1 MTMTKKID
9 SRPYQQE
16 AAAAIHREWD
26 AGNKKTLVV
35 MPTGTGKTIVF
46 ASIVNDQVAKGE
58 HVLILAH
65 REELLQQASDKL
77 KMVTGLETAL
87 EKAQSSALDSDK
99 MVVVASVQTLSKQ
112 NRLMKYPRDYFGTI
126 IIDEAHHTATKTY
139 KGILEHF
146 IDAKVLGVT
155 ATPDRSDMKSLSDIF
170 DSLAFEYK
178 LPDAIREGYLCK
190 INTKTIPVKVDI
202 SKVHINAGD
211 FSAQDLGNVL
221 DLYLDTI
228 ADAIVRE
235 CQNRKTVIFTP
246 LVRISKRLCNI
257 LNKRNFKTAEVNGA
271 SADRKD
277 VLKGFDNGEYKALT
291 NAMLLTEGWDCPT
304 VDCIICL
311 RPTRSRSLYAQIVGR
326 GTRLCEGKKNLLVLD
341 FLWLT
346 KKHSLCHPAD
356 IFCEDQEVA
365 QKTTD
370 MLADAALTGSN
381 SQENFGSPELGL
393 IEAIEEAQT
402 ELDEEKRKAL
412 CELEKQDTIQRKLQA
427 QRQKPRG
434 LVDPLQYIFSIEAP
448 ELNDYQPMFESERQ
462 EPSDDIIDSISCYG
476 VKGDAIKSQGLAAAI
491 LKRLIAR
498 RASGMAT
505 PKQIRCLESFG
516 FVHVGRWTMQ
526 YASSFLNVISSHDW
540 ELPNG
545 FDASTLDPEKNT
557 ADDLAKLYPDYKEDE
572 TKKAPRGDAFIC
584 CYYDAGYNLARKKV
598 CSSEKEM
605 LNMYYSLFNNC
616 EAKYFYYMKE
626 ADAWMAEKQ
635 NLIARKTGTPI
646 SAAQPT
652 QATPAVP
659 PPFVPTAPAKSHEY
673 YCCLAR
679 WDGSYIGYET
689 YKSEQAAQNARKQI
703 ARRGETAV
711 YATVEEAEA
720 WVDKQK
726 AARTRR

>member
-1 MTMTKKID
+1 MITTKKID
-9 SRPYQQE
+9 PRPYQQK

-46 ASIVNDQVAKGE
+46 ASIVNDQVTKGE

-87 EKAQSSALDSDK
+87 EKAQNSALDSDK

-126 IIDEAHHTATKTY
+126 IIDEAHHTAAKTY

-190 INTKTIPVKVDI
+190 INTKTIPVEVDI

-271 SADRKD
+271 SADRED

-311 RPTRSRSLYAQIVGR
+311 RPTKSRSLYAQIVGR

-341 FLWLT
+341 FLWLA

-356 IFCEDQEVA
+356 IFCEDPEVA

-412 CELEKQDTIQRKLQA
+412 CELEKQDTIQRKLKA

-516 FVHVGRWTMQ
+516 FVHVGRWTLR
-526 YASSFLNVISSHDW
+526 YASSFLDIISSHDW
-540 ELPNG
+540 KLPNG
-545 FDASTLDPEKNT
+545 FDA
-557 ADDLAKLYPDYKEDE
+557 
-572 TKKAPRGDAFIC
+572 
-584 CYYDAGYNLARKKV
+584 
-598 CSSEKEM
+598 
-605 LNMYYSLFNNC
+605 
-616 EAKYFYYMKE
+616 
-626 ADAWMAEKQ
+626 
-635 NLIARKTGTPI
+635 
-646 SAAQPT
+646 
-652 QATPAVP
+652 
-659 PPFVPTAPAKSHEY
+659 
-673 YCCLAR
+673 
-679 WDGSYIGYET
+679 
-689 YKSEQAAQNARKQI
+689 
-703 ARRGETAV
+703 
-711 YATVEEAEA
+711 
-720 WVDKQK
+720 
-726 AARTRR
+726 

>member
-1 MTMTKKID
+1 MITTKKID
-9 SRPYQQE
+9 PRPYQQK

-46 ASIVNDQVAKGE
+46 ASIVNDQVEKGE

-87 EKAQSSALDSDK
+87 EKAQNSALDSDK

-112 NRLMKYPRDYFGTI
+112 NGLMKYPRDYFGTI
-126 IIDEAHHTATKTY
+126 IIDEAHHTAAKTY

-190 INTKTIPVKVDI
+190 INTKTIPVEVDI

-271 SADRKD
+271 SADRED

-311 RPTRSRSLYAQIVGR
+311 RPTKSRSLYAQIVGR

-356 IFCEDQEVA
+356 IFCEDPEVA

-412 CELEKQDTIQRKLQA
+412 CELEKQDTIQRKLKA

-516 FVHVGRWTMQ
+516 FVHVGRWTLR
-526 YASSFLNVISSHDW
+526 YASSFLDIISSHDW
-540 ELPNG
+540 
-545 FDASTLDPEKNT
+545 
-557 ADDLAKLYPDYKEDE
+557 KL
-572 TKKAPRGDAFIC
+572 R
-584 CYYDAGYNLARKKV
+584 
-598 CSSEKEM
+598 
-605 LNMYYSLFNNC
+605 
-616 EAKYFYYMKE
+616 
-626 ADAWMAEKQ
+626 
-635 NLIARKTGTPI
+635 
-646 SAAQPT
+646 
-652 QATPAVP
+652 QAV
-659 PPFVPTAPAKSHEY
+659 SR
-673 YCCLAR
+673 LQGR
-679 WDGSYIGYET
+679 
-689 YKSEQAAQNARKQI
+689 
-703 ARRGETAV
+703 
-711 YATVEEAEA
+711 
-720 WVDKQK
+720 
-726 AARTRR
+726 

>member
-1 MTMTKKID
+1 MITTKKID
-9 SRPYQQE
+9 PRPYQQK

-126 IIDEAHHTATKTY
+126 IIDEAHHTAAKTY

-190 INTKTIPVKVDI
+190 INTKTIPVEVDI

-271 SADRKD
+271 SADRED

-311 RPTRSRSLYAQIVGR
+311 RPTKSRSLYAQIVGR

-356 IFCEDQEVA
+356 IFCEDPEVA

-412 CELEKQDTIQRKLQA
+412 CELEKQDTIQRKLKA

-516 FVHVGRWTMQ
+516 FVHVGRWTLR
-526 YASSFLNVISSHDW
+526 YASSFLDIISSHDW
-540 ELPNG
+540 KLPNG
-545 FDASTLDPEKNT
+545 FDASTLDPERNT
-557 ADDLAKLYPDYKEDE
+557 AEDLAKLYPDYKEDE

-584 CYYDAGYNLARKKV
+584 CYYDASYNLARKKV
-598 CSSEKEM
+598 CNSEKEM
-605 LNMYYSLFNNC
+605 LNL
-616 EAKYFYYMKE
+616 
-626 ADAWMAEKQ
+626 
-635 NLIARKTGTPI
+635 
-646 SAAQPT
+646 
-652 QATPAVP
+652 
-659 PPFVPTAPAKSHEY
+659 
-673 YCCLAR
+673 
-679 WDGSYIGYET
+679 
-689 YKSEQAAQNARKQI
+689 
-703 ARRGETAV
+703 
-711 YATVEEAEA
+711 
-720 WVDKQK
+720 
-726 AARTRR
+726 

>member
-1 MTMTKKID
+1 MITTKKID
-9 SRPYQQE
+9 PRPYQQK

-46 ASIVNDQVAKGE
+46 ASIVNDQVEKGE

-87 EKAQSSALDSDK
+87 EKAQNSALDSDK

-126 IIDEAHHTATKTY
+126 IIDEAHHTAAKTY

-190 INTKTIPVKVDI
+190 INTKTIPVEVDI

-271 SADRKD
+271 SADRED

-311 RPTRSRSLYAQIVGR
+311 RPTKSRSLYAQIVGR

-356 IFCEDQEVA
+356 IFCEDPEVA

-412 CELEKQDTIQRKLQA
+412 CELEKQDTIQRKLKA

-491 LKRLIAR
+491 LNDSLLAEPAEWLPRNRFGVLKVLGSSMLGAGHCAMQAAFWTSSVLMTGNFRMGSTHPRWTRKRIRQKTSPSCIQTTRKTRRRKHRVGMLSSAATTMQATIWLAR
-498 RASGMAT
+498 RS
-505 PKQIRCLESFG
+505 
-516 FVHVGRWTMQ
+516 
-526 YASSFLNVISSHDW
+526 
-540 ELPNG
+540 
-545 FDASTLDPEKNT
+545 
-557 ADDLAKLYPDYKEDE
+557 
-572 TKKAPRGDAFIC
+572 
-584 CYYDAGYNLARKKV
+584 
-598 CSSEKEM
+598 
-605 LNMYYSLFNNC
+605 
-616 EAKYFYYMKE
+616 
-626 ADAWMAEKQ
+626 
-635 NLIARKTGTPI
+635 
-646 SAAQPT
+646 
-652 QATPAVP
+652 
-659 PPFVPTAPAKSHEY
+659 
-673 YCCLAR
+673 
-679 WDGSYIGYET
+679 
-689 YKSEQAAQNARKQI
+689 
-703 ARRGETAV
+703 
-711 YATVEEAEA
+711 ATV
-720 WVDKQK
+720 KK
-726 AARTRR
+726 KC

>member
-1 MTMTKKID
+1 MITTKKID
-9 SRPYQQE
+9 PRPYQQK

-46 ASIVNDQVAKGE
+46 ASIVNDQVEKGE

-87 EKAQSSALDSDK
+87 EKAQNSALDSDK

-112 NRLMKYPRDYFGTI
+112 NRLMKYPRDYFGAI
-126 IIDEAHHTATKTY
+126 IIDEAHHTAAKTY

-190 INTKTIPVKVDI
+190 INTKTIPVEVDI

-271 SADRKD
+271 SADRED

-311 RPTRSRSLYAQIVGR
+311 RPTKSRSLYAQIVGR

-356 IFCEDQEVA
+356 IFCEDPEVA

-412 CELEKQDTIQRKLQA
+412 CELEKQDTIQRKLKA

-516 FVHVGRWTMQ
+516 FVHVGRWTLR
-526 YASSFLNVISSHDW
+526 YASGFLDIISDAAKAWNLNVEIW
-540 ELPNG
+540 EL
-545 FDASTLDPEKNT
+545 
-557 ADDLAKLYPDYKEDE
+557 
-572 TKKAPRGDAFIC
+572 
-584 CYYDAGYNLARKKV
+584 
-598 CSSEKEM
+598 
-605 LNMYYSLFNNC
+605 
-616 EAKYFYYMKE
+616 
-626 ADAWMAEKQ
+626 
-635 NLIARKTGTPI
+635 
-646 SAAQPT
+646 
-652 QATPAVP
+652 
-659 PPFVPTAPAKSHEY
+659 
-673 YCCLAR
+673 
-679 WDGSYIGYET
+679 
-689 YKSEQAAQNARKQI
+689 
-703 ARRGETAV
+703 
-711 YATVEEAEA
+711 
-720 WVDKQK
+720 QK
-726 AARTRR
+726 

>member
-1 MTMTKKID
+1 MITAKKID
-9 SRPYQQE
+9 PRPYQQK

-87 EKAQSSALDSDK
+87 EKAQNSALDSDK

-126 IIDEAHHTATKTY
+126 IIDEAHHTAAKTY

-211 FSAQDLGNVL
+211 FSAQDLGNIL

-271 SADRKD
+271 SADRED

-311 RPTRSRSLYAQIVGR
+311 RPTKSRSLYAQIVGR

-356 IFCEDQEVA
+356 IFCEDPEVA

-412 CELEKQDTIQRKLQA
+412 CELEKQDTIQRKLKA

-516 FVHVGRWTMQ
+516 FVHVGRWTLR
-526 YASSFLNVISSHDW
+526 YASSFLDIISSHDW
-540 ELPNG
+540 KLPNG

-557 ADDLAKLYPDYKEDE
+557 AEDLAKLYPDYKEDE

-584 CYYDAGYNLARKKV
+584 CYYDASYNLARKKV
-598 CSSEKEM
+598 C
-605 LNMYYSLFNNC
+605 
-616 EAKYFYYMKE
+616 
-626 ADAWMAEKQ
+626 
-635 NLIARKTGTPI
+635 
-646 SAAQPT
+646 
-652 QATPAVP
+652 
-659 PPFVPTAPAKSHEY
+659 
-673 YCCLAR
+673 
-679 WDGSYIGYET
+679 
-689 YKSEQAAQNARKQI
+689 
-703 ARRGETAV
+703 
-711 YATVEEAEA
+711 TV
-720 WVDKQK
+720 KK
-726 AARTRR
+726 RC

>member
-1 MTMTKKID
+1 MITTKKID
-9 SRPYQQE
+9 PRPYQQK

-46 ASIVNDQVAKGE
+46 ASIVNDQVEKGE

-87 EKAQSSALDSDK
+87 EKAQNSALDSDK

-126 IIDEAHHTATKTY
+126 IIDEAHHTAAKTY

-190 INTKTIPVKVDI
+190 INTKTIPVEVDI

-271 SADRKD
+271 SADRED

-311 RPTRSRSLYAQIVGR
+311 RPTKSRSLYAQIVGR
-326 GTRLCEGKKNLLVLD
+326 RTRLCEGKKNLLVLD

-356 IFCEDQEVA
+356 IFCEDPEVA

-412 CELEKQDTIQRKLQA
+412 CELEKQDTIQRKLKA

-462 EPSDDIIDSISCYG
+462 GPSDDIIDSISCYG

-516 FVHVGRWTMQ
+516 FVHVGRWTLR
-526 YASSFLNVISSHDW
+526 YASSFLDIISSHDW
-540 ELPNG
+540 KLPNG

-557 ADDLAKLYPDYKEDE
+557 AEDLAKLYPDYKEDE

-584 CYYDAGYNLARKKV
+584 CYYDASYNLARKKV
-598 CSSEKEM
+598 CNSEKEM
-605 LNMYYSLFNNC
+605 LNLYYSLFNTC
-616 EAKYFYYMKE
+616 EAKYFYYTKE

-646 SAAQPT
+646 PAAQPT

-703 ARRGETAV
+703 ARCGETAV

-720 WVDKQK
+720 WVEQQK

>member
-1 MTMTKKID
+1 MITTKKID
-9 SRPYQQE
+9 PRPYQQK

-46 ASIVNDQVAKGE
+46 ASIVNDQVEKGE

-77 KMVTGLETAL
+77 KMVMGLETAL

-126 IIDEAHHTATKTY
+126 IIDEAHHTAAKTY

-190 INTKTIPVKVDI
+190 INTKTIPVEVDI

-311 RPTRSRSLYAQIVGR
+311 RPTKSRSLYAQIVGR

-356 IFCEDQEVA
+356 IFCEDPEVA

-412 CELEKQDTIQRKLQA
+412 CELEKQDTIQRKLKA

-434 LVDPLQYIFSIEAP
+434 LVDPFSIEAP

-516 FVHVGRWTMQ
+516 FVHVGRWTLR
-526 YASSFLNVISSHDW
+526 YASSFLDIISSHDW
-540 ELPNG
+540 KLPNG

-557 ADDLAKLYPDYKEDE
+557 AEDLAKLYPDYKEDE

-584 CYYDAGYNLARKKV
+584 CYYDASYNLARKKV
-598 CSSEKEM
+598 CNSEKEM
-605 LNMYYSLFNNC
+605 LNLYYSLFNTC
-616 EAKYFYYMKE
+616 EAKYFYYTKE

-646 SAAQPT
+646 PAAQPT

-720 WVDKQK
+720 WVEQQK

>member
-1 MTMTKKID
+1 MITTKKID
-9 SRPYQQE
+9 PRPYQQK

-46 ASIVNDQVAKGE
+46 ASIVNDQVAEGE

-87 EKAQSSALDSDK
+87 EKAQNSALDSDK

-126 IIDEAHHTATKTY
+126 IIDEAHHTAAKTY

-190 INTKTIPVKVDI
+190 INTKTIPVEVDI

-271 SADRKD
+271 SADRED

-311 RPTRSRSLYAQIVGR
+311 RPTKSRSLYAQIVGR

-557 ADDLAKLYPDYKEDE
+557 VDDLAKLYPDYK
-572 TKKAPRGDAFIC
+572 
-584 CYYDAGYNLARKKV
+584 
-598 CSSEKEM
+598 
-605 LNMYYSLFNNC
+605 
-616 EAKYFYYMKE
+616 
-626 ADAWMAEKQ
+626 
-635 NLIARKTGTPI
+635 
-646 SAAQPT
+646 
-652 QATPAVP
+652 
-659 PPFVPTAPAKSHEY
+659 
-673 YCCLAR
+673 
-679 WDGSYIGYET
+679 
-689 YKSEQAAQNARKQI
+689 
-703 ARRGETAV
+703 
-711 YATVEEAEA
+711 
-720 WVDKQK
+720 
-726 AARTRR
+726 

>member
-1 MTMTKKID
+1 MITTKKID
-9 SRPYQQE
+9 PRPYQQK

-126 IIDEAHHTATKTY
+126 IIDEAHHTAAKTY

-190 INTKTIPVKVDI
+190 INTKTIPVEVDI

-311 RPTRSRSLYAQIVGR
+311 RPTKSRSLYAQIVGR

-356 IFCEDQEVA
+356 IFCEDPEVA

-412 CELEKQDTIQRKLQA
+412 CELEKQDTIQRKLKA

-516 FVHVGRWTMQ
+516 FVHVGRWTLR
-526 YASSFLNVISSHDW
+526 YASSFLDIISSHDW
-540 ELPNG
+540 KLPNG

-557 ADDLAKLYPDYKEDE
+557 AEDLAKLYPDYKEDE

-584 CYYDAGYNLARKKV
+584 CYYDASYNLARKKV
-598 CSSEKEM
+598 CNSEKEM
-605 LNMYYSLFNNC
+605 LNLYYSLFN
-616 EAKYFYYMKE
+616 
-626 ADAWMAEKQ
+626 
-635 NLIARKTGTPI
+635 T
-646 SAAQPT
+646 
-652 QATPAVP
+652 
-659 PPFVPTAPAKSHEY
+659 
-673 YCCLAR
+673 
-679 WDGSYIGYET
+679 
-689 YKSEQAAQNARKQI
+689 
-703 ARRGETAV
+703 
-711 YATVEEAEA
+711 
-720 WVDKQK
+720 
-726 AARTRR
+726 

>member
-1 MTMTKKID
+1 MITTKKID
-9 SRPYQQE
+9 PRPYQQK

-46 ASIVNDQVAKGE
+46 ASIVNDQVEKGE

-87 EKAQSSALDSDK
+87 EKAQNSALDSDK

-126 IIDEAHHTATKTY
+126 IIDEAHHTAAKTY

-190 INTKTIPVKVDI
+190 INTKTIPVEVDI

-246 LVRISKRLCNI
+246 MVRISKRLCNI

-271 SADRKD
+271 SADRED

-311 RPTRSRSLYAQIVGR
+311 RPTKSRSLYAQIVGR

-505 PKQIRCLESFG
+505 PKRSCAVLSKTISRRMKANDSWKSTVVAGTGAMSMTFPA
-516 FVHVGRWTMQ
+516 R
-526 YASSFLNVISSHDW
+526 SS
-540 ELPNG
+540 
-545 FDASTLDPEKNT
+545 
-557 ADDLAKLYPDYKEDE
+557 
-572 TKKAPRGDAFIC
+572 
-584 CYYDAGYNLARKKV
+584 
-598 CSSEKEM
+598 
-605 LNMYYSLFNNC
+605 
-616 EAKYFYYMKE
+616 
-626 ADAWMAEKQ
+626 
-635 NLIARKTGTPI
+635 
-646 SAAQPT
+646 
-652 QATPAVP
+652 
-659 PPFVPTAPAKSHEY
+659 
-673 YCCLAR
+673 
-679 WDGSYIGYET
+679 
-689 YKSEQAAQNARKQI
+689 
-703 ARRGETAV
+703 
-711 YATVEEAEA
+711 
-720 WVDKQK
+720 
-726 AARTRR
+726 

>member
-1 MTMTKKID
+1 MITTKKID
-9 SRPYQQE
+9 PRPYQQK
-16 AAAAIHREWD
+16 AAAVIHREWD

-46 ASIVNDQVAKGE
+46 ASIVNDQVEKGE

-87 EKAQSSALDSDK
+87 EKAQNSALDSDK

-112 NRLMKYPRDYFGTI
+112 NRLMKYPRDYFGAI
-126 IIDEAHHTATKTY
+126 IIDEAHHTAAKTY

-190 INTKTIPVKVDI
+190 INTKTIPVEVDI

-271 SADRKD
+271 SADRED

-311 RPTRSRSLYAQIVGR
+311 RPTKSRSLYAQIVGR

-356 IFCEDQEVA
+356 IFCEDPEVA

-412 CELEKQDTIQRKLQA
+412 CELEKQDTIQRKLKA

-476 VKGDAIKSQGLAAAI
+476 VKGDAIKSQGLPLQFSNDSLLAEPAEWLPRNKFGVLKVLGSSMLGAGHCGMQAAFWTSSV
-491 LKRLIAR
+491 LMTGNFRMGSTHPRWTRKRIRQKTSPSCIQTTRKMRRRKHRVGMLSSAATTMQATIWLAR
-498 RASGMAT
+498 RS
-505 PKQIRCLESFG
+505 
-516 FVHVGRWTMQ
+516 
-526 YASSFLNVISSHDW
+526 
-540 ELPNG
+540 
-545 FDASTLDPEKNT
+545 
-557 ADDLAKLYPDYKEDE
+557 
-572 TKKAPRGDAFIC
+572 
-584 CYYDAGYNLARKKV
+584 
-598 CSSEKEM
+598 
-605 LNMYYSLFNNC
+605 
-616 EAKYFYYMKE
+616 
-626 ADAWMAEKQ
+626 
-635 NLIARKTGTPI
+635 
-646 SAAQPT
+646 
-652 QATPAVP
+652 
-659 PPFVPTAPAKSHEY
+659 
-673 YCCLAR
+673 
-679 WDGSYIGYET
+679 
-689 YKSEQAAQNARKQI
+689 
-703 ARRGETAV
+703 
-711 YATVEEAEA
+711 ATV
-720 WVDKQK
+720 KK
-726 AARTRR
+726 KC

>member
-1 MTMTKKID
+1 MITTKKID
-9 SRPYQQE
+9 PRPYQQK

-46 ASIVNDQVAKGE
+46 ASIVNDQVEKGE
-58 HVLILAH
+58 HVLILVH

-126 IIDEAHHTATKTY
+126 IIDEAHHTAAKTY

-190 INTKTIPVKVDI
+190 INTKTIPVEVDI

-311 RPTRSRSLYAQIVGR
+311 RPTKSRSLYAQIVGR

-356 IFCEDQEVA
+356 IFCEDPEVA

-516 FVHVGRWTMQ
+516 FVHVGRWTLR
-526 YASSFLNVISSHDW
+526 YASSFLDIISSHNW
-540 ELPNG
+540 KLPNG

-557 ADDLAKLYPDYKEDE
+557 AEDLAKLYPDYKEDE
-572 TKKAPRGDAFIC
+572 C
-584 CYYDAGYNLARKKV
+584 CGIL
-598 CSSEKEM
+598 
-605 LNMYYSLFNNC
+605 LN
-616 EAKYFYYMKE
+616 
-626 ADAWMAEKQ
+626 
-635 NLIARKTGTPI
+635 
-646 SAAQPT
+646 
-652 QATPAVP
+652 
-659 PPFVPTAPAKSHEY
+659 
-673 YCCLAR
+673 
-679 WDGSYIGYET
+679 
-689 YKSEQAAQNARKQI
+689 
-703 ARRGETAV
+703 
-711 YATVEEAEA
+711 
-720 WVDKQK
+720 
-726 AARTRR
+726 

>member
-1 MTMTKKID
+1 MITTKKID
-9 SRPYQQE
+9 PRPYQQK

-46 ASIVNDQVAKGE
+46 ASIVNDQVAEGE

-87 EKAQSSALDSDK
+87 EKAQNSALDSDK

-126 IIDEAHHTATKTY
+126 IIDEAHHTAAKTY

-190 INTKTIPVKVDI
+190 INTKTIPVEVDI

-271 SADRKD
+271 SADRED

-311 RPTRSRSLYAQIVGR
+311 RPTKSRSLYAQIVGR

-356 IFCEDQEVA
+356 IFCEDPEVA

-402 ELDEEKRKAL
+402 ELDEEKREAL
-412 CELEKQDTIQRKLQA
+412 CELEKQDTIQRKLKA

-516 FVHVGRWTMQ
+516 FVHVGRWTLR
-526 YASSFLNVISSHDW
+526 YASSFLDIISDAAKAWNLNVEIW
-540 ELPNG
+540 EL
-545 FDASTLDPEKNT
+545 
-557 ADDLAKLYPDYKEDE
+557 
-572 TKKAPRGDAFIC
+572 
-584 CYYDAGYNLARKKV
+584 
-598 CSSEKEM
+598 
-605 LNMYYSLFNNC
+605 
-616 EAKYFYYMKE
+616 
-626 ADAWMAEKQ
+626 
-635 NLIARKTGTPI
+635 
-646 SAAQPT
+646 
-652 QATPAVP
+652 
-659 PPFVPTAPAKSHEY
+659 
-673 YCCLAR
+673 
-679 WDGSYIGYET
+679 
-689 YKSEQAAQNARKQI
+689 
-703 ARRGETAV
+703 
-711 YATVEEAEA
+711 
-720 WVDKQK
+720 QK
-726 AARTRR
+726 

>member
-1 MTMTKKID
+1 MITTKKID
-9 SRPYQQE
+9 PRPYQQK

-126 IIDEAHHTATKTY
+126 IIDEAHHTAAKTY

-190 INTKTIPVKVDI
+190 INTKTIPVEVDI

-228 ADAIVRE
+228 ADTIVRE

-311 RPTRSRSLYAQIVGR
+311 RPTKSRSLYAQIVGR

-356 IFCEDQEVA
+356 IFCEDPEVA

-412 CELEKQDTIQRKLQA
+412 CELEKQDTIQRKLKA

-516 FVHVGRWTMQ
+516 FVHVGRWTLR
-526 YASSFLNVISSHDW
+526 YASSFLDIISSHDW
-540 ELPNG
+540 KLPNG

-557 ADDLAKLYPDYKEDE
+557 AEDLAKLYPDYKEDE

-584 CYYDAGYNLARKKV
+584 CYYDASYNLARKKV
-598 CSSEKEM
+598 CNSEKEM
-605 LNMYYSLFNNC
+605 LNLYYSLFNTC
-616 EAKYFYYMKE
+616 EAKYFYYTKE

-646 SAAQPT
+646 PAAQPT

-659 PPFVPTAPAKSHEY
+659 PPFVRQLPLRATNIIAALPDGMGPT
-673 YCCLAR
+673 LAMKLTR
-679 WDGSYIGYET
+679 VSRQLRMPESRLPG
-689 YKSEQAAQNARKQI
+689 AV
-703 ARRGETAV
+703 RR
-711 YATVEEAEA
+711 
-720 WVDKQK
+720 QCMPQ
-726 AARTRR
+726 

>member
-1 MTMTKKID
+1 MITTKKID
-9 SRPYQQE
+9 PRPYQQK

-87 EKAQSSALDSDK
+87 EKAQNSALDSDK

-126 IIDEAHHTATKTY
+126 IIDEAHHTAAKTY

-146 IDAKVLGVT
+146 DDAKVLGVT

-246 LVRISKRLCNI
+246 LIRISKRLCNI

-271 SADRKD
+271 SADRED

-326 GTRLCEGKKNLLVLD
+326 GTRLCEGKSNLLVLD

-448 ELNDYQPMFESERQ
+448 ELNDYQPMFESEKQ
-462 EPSDDIIDSISCYG
+462 EPSDDIIDNISSFG
-476 VKGDAIKSQGLAAAI
+476 VKGDAIKSQGLAEAI
-491 LKRLIAR
+491 FKRLVAR

-526 YASSFLNVISSHDW
+526 YASSFLNVISSHHW

-545 FDASTLDPEKNT
+545 FDASTLDPERT
-557 ADDLAKLYPDYKEDE
+557 QWTTSPSC
-572 TKKAPRGDAFIC
+572 TRITRRMR
-584 CYYDAGYNLARKKV
+584 RKKHRV
-598 CSSEKEM
+598 GM
-605 LNMYYSLFNNC
+605 LS
-616 EAKYFYYMKE
+616 
-626 ADAWMAEKQ
+626 
-635 NLIARKTGTPI
+635 
-646 SAAQPT
+646 SAAT
-652 QATPAVP
+652 TMQA
-659 PPFVPTAPAKSHEY
+659 
-673 YCCLAR
+673 
-679 WDGSYIGYET
+679 I
-689 YKSEQAAQNARKQI
+689 I
-703 ARRGETAV
+703 
-711 YATVEEAEA
+711 
-720 WVDKQK
+720 
-726 AARTRR
+726 

>member
-1 MTMTKKID
+1 MITTKKID
-9 SRPYQQE
+9 PRPYQQK

-65 REELLQQASDKL
+65 REEFLQQASDKL

-112 NRLMKYPRDYFGTI
+112 NWLMKYPRDYFGTI
-126 IIDEAHHTATKTY
+126 IIDEAHHTAAKTY

-146 IDAKVLGVT
+146 VDAKVLGVT

-190 INTKTIPVKVDI
+190 INTKTIPVEVDI

-311 RPTRSRSLYAQIVGR
+311 RPTKSRSLYAQIVGR

-356 IFCEDQEVA
+356 IFCEDPEVA

-412 CELEKQDTIQRKLQA
+412 CELEKQDTIQRKLKA

-516 FVHVGRWTMQ
+516 FVHVGRWTLR
-526 YASSFLNVISSHDW
+526 YASSFLDIISSHDW
-540 ELPNG
+540 KLPNG

-557 ADDLAKLYPDYKEDE
+557 AEDLAKLYPDYKEDE

-584 CYYDAGYNLARKKV
+584 YYDASYNLARKKV
-598 CSSEKEM
+598 CNSEKEM
-605 LNMYYSLFNNC
+605 LNLYYSLFNTC
-616 EAKYFYYMKE
+616 EAKYFYCTKE

-646 SAAQPT
+646 PAAQPT

-720 WVDKQK
+720 WVEQQK

>member
-1 MTMTKKID
+1 MITTKKID
-9 SRPYQQE
+9 QRPYQQK

-99 MVVVASVQTLSKQ
+99 MVVVASVQTLSRR

-126 IIDEAHHTATKTY
+126 IIDEAHHTAAKTY

-146 IDAKVLGVT
+146 SDAKVLGVT

-190 INTKTIPVKVDI
+190 INTKTIPVEVDI

-257 LNKRNFKTAEVNGA
+257 LNKRSFKTAEVNGA
-271 SADRKD
+271 SADRED

-311 RPTRSRSLYAQIVGR
+311 RPTKSRSLYAQIVGR

-356 IFCEDQEVA
+356 IFCEDPEVA

-412 CELEKQDTIQRKLQA
+412 CELEKQDTIQRKLKA

-516 FVHVGRWTMQ
+516 FVHVGRWTLR
-526 YASSFLNVISSHDW
+526 YASSFLDIISSHDW
-540 ELPNG
+540 KLPNG

-557 ADDLAKLYPDYKEDE
+557 AEDLAKLYPDYKEDE

-584 CYYDAGYNLARKKV
+584 CYYDASYNLARKKV
-598 CSSEKEM
+598 CNSEKEM
-605 LNMYYSLFNNC
+605 LNLYYS
-616 EAKYFYYMKE
+616 
-626 ADAWMAEKQ
+626 
-635 NLIARKTGTPI
+635 
-646 SAAQPT
+646 
-652 QATPAVP
+652 
-659 PPFVPTAPAKSHEY
+659 FVS
-673 YCCLAR
+673 
-679 WDGSYIGYET
+679 
-689 YKSEQAAQNARKQI
+689 
-703 ARRGETAV
+703 
-711 YATVEEAEA
+711 
-720 WVDKQK
+720 
-726 AARTRR
+726 

>member
-1 MTMTKKID
+1 MITTKKID
-9 SRPYQQE
+9 PRPYQQK

-46 ASIVNDQVAKGE
+46 ASIVNDQVEKGE

-87 EKAQSSALDSDK
+87 EKAQNSALDSDK

-126 IIDEAHHTATKTY
+126 IIDEAHHTAAKTY

-190 INTKTIPVKVDI
+190 INTKTIPVEVDI

-311 RPTRSRSLYAQIVGR
+311 RPTKSRSLYAQIVGR

-356 IFCEDQEVA
+356 IFCEDPEVA

-412 CELEKQDTIQRKLQA
+412 CELEKQDTIQRKLKA

-516 FVHVGRWTMQ
+516 FVHSGSSQWSYQGNRSH
-526 YASSFLNVISSHDW
+526 YAA
-540 ELPNG
+540 NG
-545 FDASTLDPEKNT
+545 PFAPC
-557 ADDLAKLYPDYKEDE
+557 DE
-572 TKKAPRGDAFIC
+572 
-584 CYYDAGYNLARKKV
+584 
-598 CSSEKEM
+598 
-605 LNMYYSLFNNC
+605 
-616 EAKYFYYMKE
+616 
-626 ADAWMAEKQ
+626 
-635 NLIARKTGTPI
+635 
-646 SAAQPT
+646 SAI
-652 QATPAVP
+652 
-659 PPFVPTAPAKSHEY
+659 
-673 YCCLAR
+673 L
-679 WDGSYIGYET
+679 
-689 YKSEQAAQNARKQI
+689 
-703 ARRGETAV
+703 
-711 YATVEEAEA
+711 
-720 WVDKQK
+720 
-726 AARTRR
+726 

>member
-1 MTMTKKID
+1 MITTKKID
-9 SRPYQQE
+9 PRPYQQK

-126 IIDEAHHTATKTY
+126 IIDEAHHTAAKTY

-190 INTKTIPVKVDI
+190 INTKTIPVEVDI

-311 RPTRSRSLYAQIVGR
+311 RPTKSRSLYAQIVGR

-356 IFCEDQEVA
+356 IFCEDPEVA

-412 CELEKQDTIQRKLQA
+412 CELEKQDTIQRKLKA

-516 FVHVGRWTMQ
+516 FVHVGRWTLR
-526 YASSFLNVISSHDW
+526 YASSFLDIISSHDW
-540 ELPNG
+540 KLPNG

-557 ADDLAKLYPDYKEDE
+557 AEDLAKLYPDYKEDE

-584 CYYDAGYNLARKKV
+584 CYYDASYNWLARR
-598 CSSEKEM
+598 S
-605 LNMYYSLFNNC
+605 
-616 EAKYFYYMKE
+616 
-626 ADAWMAEKQ
+626 
-635 NLIARKTGTPI
+635 
-646 SAAQPT
+646 
-652 QATPAVP
+652 
-659 PPFVPTAPAKSHEY
+659 
-673 YCCLAR
+673 
-679 WDGSYIGYET
+679 
-689 YKSEQAAQNARKQI
+689 
-703 ARRGETAV
+703 
-711 YATVEEAEA
+711 ATV
-720 WVDKQK
+720 KK
-726 AARTRR
+726 KC

>member
-1 MTMTKKID
+1 MITTKKID
-9 SRPYQQE
+9 PRPYQQK

-46 ASIVNDQVAKGE
+46 ASIVNDQVTKGE

-87 EKAQSSALDSDK
+87 EKAQNSALDSDK

-126 IIDEAHHTATKTY
+126 IIDEAHHTAAKTY

-178 LPDAIREGYLCK
+178 LPDAIREG
-190 INTKTIPVKVDI
+190 
-202 SKVHINAGD
+202 
-211 FSAQDLGNVL
+211 
-221 DLYLDTI
+221 
-228 ADAIVRE
+228 
-235 CQNRKTVIFTP
+235 
-246 LVRISKRLCNI
+246 
-257 LNKRNFKTAEVNGA
+257 
-271 SADRKD
+271 
-277 VLKGFDNGEYKALT
+277 FDNGEYKALT

-311 RPTRSRSLYAQIVGR
+311 RPTKSRSLYAQIVGR

-341 FLWLT
+341 FLWLA

-356 IFCEDQEVA
+356 IFCEDPEVA

-412 CELEKQDTIQRKLQA
+412 CELEKQDTIQRKLKA

-516 FVHVGRWTMQ
+516 FVHVGRWTLR
-526 YASSFLNVISSHDW
+526 YASSFLDIISSHDW
-540 ELPNG
+540 KLPNG

-557 ADDLAKLYPDYKEDE
+557 AEDLAKLYPDYKEDE

-584 CYYDAGYNLARKKV
+584 CYYDASYNLARKKV
-598 CSSEKEM
+598 CNSEKEM
-605 LNMYYSLFNNC
+605 LNLYYSLFNTC
-616 EAKYFYYMKE
+616 EAKYFYCTKE

-646 SAAQPT
+646 PAAQPT

-720 WVDKQK
+720 WVERQK

>member
-1 MTMTKKID
+1 MITTKKID
-9 SRPYQQE
+9 PRPYQQK

-46 ASIVNDQVAKGE
+46 ASIVNDQVAEGE

-87 EKAQSSALDSDK
+87 EKAQNSALDSDK

-126 IIDEAHHTATKTY
+126 IIDEAHHTAAKTY

-190 INTKTIPVKVDI
+190 INTKTIPVEVDI

-271 SADRKD
+271 SADRED

-311 RPTRSRSLYAQIVGR
+311 RPTKSRSLYAQIVGR

-341 FLWLT
+341 FRWLT

-557 ADDLAKLYPDYKEDE
+557 VDEENSAWGFFHLLLLRCKLQFSTQE
-572 TKKAPRGDAFIC
+572 
-584 CYYDAGYNLARKKV
+584 
-598 CSSEKEM
+598 
-605 LNMYYSLFNNC
+605 SL
-616 EAKYFYYMKE
+616 
-626 ADAWMAEKQ
+626 Q
-635 NLIARKTGTPI
+635 
-646 SAAQPT
+646 Q
-652 QATPAVP
+652 
-659 PPFVPTAPAKSHEY
+659 
-673 YCCLAR
+673 
-679 WDGSYIGYET
+679 
-689 YKSEQAAQNARKQI
+689 
-703 ARRGETAV
+703 
-711 YATVEEAEA
+711 
-720 WVDKQK
+720 
-726 AARTRR
+726 